1 MKRPKTI
8 HHAEYCAI
16 IDALKAERQRLGL
29 SQKDVAEALGVT
41 QSEISKIETYE
52 RRVDV
57 WEFKNLLALYRA
69 PSNET
74 LRRSMLAYLG
84 LDGA

>member
-8 HHAEYCAI
+8 HHAEYCTI

-29 SQKDVAEALGVT
+29 SQKDVADALGVT

-52 RRVDV
+52 RRVDI

-84 LDGA
+84 LDEA

>member
-1 MKRPKTI
+1 MKRSKTI
-8 HHAEYCAI
+8 HHAKYCAI

-29 SQKDVAEALGVT
+29 SQKDVADALGVT

-74 LRRSMLAYLG
+74 LRRSMIAYLG
-84 LDGA
+84 LDKT